1 MSFVESPI
9 RSRECMTLYFFF
21 SQMISFFFSGSCL
34 SSLEKSLSS
43 LYKISFGM
51 PPPYAIHL
59 GRPCN
64 HCEVKR
70 NLKYSEFAF
79 AQFWKLQRSLTP
91 FNLLSFSDAESRS
104 PSRSGGERLVSYL
117 PSCQE
122 PQYDSQSQTPS
133 STSTV

>member
-1 MSFVESPI
+1 
-9 RSRECMTLYFFF
+9 
-21 SQMISFFFSGSCL
+21 MISFFFSGSCL

-91 FNLLSFSDAESRS
+91 FNTTFS
-104 PSRSGGERLVSYL
+104 PSLMQSLDLPVEVVASALSHISHLVKSLSMILNLKLPHPLLPFDTFESAIIRSHGNLS
-117 PSCQE
+117 
-122 PQYDSQSQTPS
+122 
-133 STSTV
+133 